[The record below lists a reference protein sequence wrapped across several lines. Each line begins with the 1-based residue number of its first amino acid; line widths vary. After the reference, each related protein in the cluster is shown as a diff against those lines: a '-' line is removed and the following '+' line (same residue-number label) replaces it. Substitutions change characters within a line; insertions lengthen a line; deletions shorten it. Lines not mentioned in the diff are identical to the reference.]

1 MLRKQ
6 CAMLLFQPMGLF
18 ILFRKIFQQ
27 ISVRIP
33 HLPKPALIF
42 MFSYIETADRR
53 LAELDNNSRNG
64 GNSSYCWHSAYLIN
78 KRHGHDDEH
87 NKRNQEKNV

>member
-1 MLRKQ
+1 
-6 CAMLLFQPMGLF
+6 MLLFQPMGLF

-42 MFSYIETADRR
+42 MFPYIETADRR
-53 LAELDNNSRNG
+53 LP
-64 GNSSYCWHSAYLIN
+64 
-78 KRHGHDDEH
+78 
-87 NKRNQEKNV
+87 